1 VSRSDPFS
9 IAVPPFQRFRRL
21 RQTPALR
28 RLVQETRLHPG
39 QFILP
44 LFVTHGVGVREEIG
58 AMPGVHHL
66 SVDCLAYAVEEAV
79 AVGVTSVLL
88 FGLPD
93 VKDDRAAEAFASDGI
108 VQRAV
113 RCIKADFPEVV
124 VITDVCL
131 CAYTDHGHC
140 GLLTAR
146 GTIDNDTT
154 LPVLARVALS
164 HAEAGADI
172 VAPSDMMDGRIAAIR
187 ATLDDRGFTETP
199 IIAYAAKF
207 ASAFYGPFRE
217 AAHSAPSHG
226 DRRSHQM
233 DAANGREALR
243 EIAADIAEGADMV
256 MVKPAMPYLDVLAQA
271 RAAFDLPIC
280 AYQVSGEYAMLKLA
294 ARNGL
299 LDERR
304 ATLEALT
311 GIARAGADSIITYAA
326 VDAARWLAEE
336 WGGALRT
343 LPQPSTVAD

>member
-1 VSRSDPFS
+1 MNDSLAIS
-9 IAVPPFQRFRRL
+9 VPPFQRFRRL
-21 RQTPALR
+21 RQTPSLR
-28 RLVQETRLHPG
+28 RLVQETRLHPAE
-39 QFILP
+39 FILP
-44 LFVTHGVGVREEIG
+44 LFVTHGFEVREEIG
-58 AMPGVHHL
+58 AMPGVYHL
-66 SVDCLAYAVEEAV
+66 SVDRLPYAVEEAV
-79 AVGVTSVLL
+79 GAGVTSVLL
-88 FGLPD
+88 FGLPET
-93 VKDDRAAEAFASDGI
+93 KDPGASESFAPDGI
-108 VQRAV
+108 VQQAV
-113 RCIKADFPEVV
+113 RRIKADFPSVV

-187 ATLDDRGFTETP
+187 ATLDGGGFAETP
-199 IIAYAAKF
+199 IMAYSAKF

-233 DAANGREALR
+233 DPANGREALR

-271 RAAFDLPIC
+271 RAAFDLPIA
-280 AYQVSGEYAMLKLA
+280 AYQVSGEYSMLKAAGRNGWIDEPRAMLECLVA
-294 ARNGL
+294 IR
-299 LDERR
+299 
-304 ATLEALT
+304 
-311 GIARAGADSIITYAA
+311 RAGADIIITYAA
-326 VDAARWLAEE
+326 REVA
-336 WGGALRT
+336 RT
-343 LPQPSTVAD
+343 LA

>member
-1 VSRSDPFS
+1 MDEPLNVPL
-9 IAVPPFQRFRRL
+9 PPFQRFRRL
-21 RQTPALR
+21 RRTPALR
-28 RLVQETRLHPG
+28 RLVQETRLHPAD
-39 QFILP
+39 FILP
-44 LFVTHGVGVREEIG
+44 LFVTHGVGVRDEIG
-58 AMPGVHHL
+58 AMPGVYHL
-66 SVDCLAYAVEEAV
+66 SVDRLADAVEEAV

-88 FGLPD
+88 FGLPNA
-93 VKDDRAAEAFASDGI
+93 KDPGASEAFAHDGI
-108 VQRAV
+108 VQQAV
-113 RCIKADFPEVV
+113 RRIKADFPEVV

-140 GLLTAR
+140 GLLTPD
-146 GTIDNDTT
+146 GSIENDST
-154 LPVLARVALS
+154 LPVLAQVALS

-172 VAPSDMMDGRIAAIR
+172 VAPSDMMDGRIAAVR
-187 ATLDDRGFTETP
+187 ATLDAAGYAETP
-199 IIAYAAKF
+199 IMAYAAKF

-233 DAANGREALR
+233 DPANGREALR

-271 RAAFDLPIC
+271 RAAFDLPLA
-280 AYQVSGEYAMLKLA
+280 AYHVSGEYAMLKLA
-294 ARNGL
+294 AAHGL

-311 GIARAGADSIITYAA
+311 SIKRAGADSIITYAA

-336 WGGALRT
+336 SAAARRALPA
-343 LPQPSTVAD
+343 LAD

>member
-1 VSRSDPFS
+1 MNDPFA

-21 RQTPALR
+21 RQTPSLR
-28 RLVQETRLHPG
+28 RLVQETRLHPAE
-39 QFILP
+39 FILP
-44 LFVTHGVGVREEIG
+44 LFVTHGFDVRAEIG
-58 AMPGVHHL
+58 AMPGVYHL
-66 SVDCLAYAVEEAV
+66 SVDRVPHAVGEAVEA
-79 AVGVTSVLL
+79 GVTSVLL
-88 FGLPD
+88 FGLPET
-93 VKDDRAAEAFASDGI
+93 KDPGASEAFAPEGI
-108 VQRAV
+108 VQQAV
-113 RCIKADFPEVV
+113 RRIKADFPSVV

-140 GLLTAR
+140 GLLTET

-172 VAPSDMMDGRIAAIR
+172 IAPSDMMDGRIAAIR
-187 ATLDDRGFTETP
+187 AALDSRGFPETP
-199 IIAYAAKF
+199 IMAYAAKF

-217 AAHSAPSHG
+217 AAHSAPAHG

-233 DAANGREALR
+233 DPANGREALR

-271 RAAFDLPIC
+271 RAAFDLPIT
-280 AYQVSGEYAMLKLA
+280 AYQVSGEYSMLKTA
-294 ARNGL
+294 ARQGL

-304 ATLEALT
+304 AMLEALT
-311 GIARAGADSIITYAA
+311 SIRRAGADSIITYAA

-336 WGGALRT
+336 WGGALRA
-343 LPQPSTVAD
+343 LPTPSTVAD

>member
-1 VSRSDPFS
+1 MNDPFA

-28 RLVQETRLHPG
+28 RLVQETRLHPAE
-39 QFILP
+39 FILP
-44 LFVTHGVGVREEIG
+44 LFVTHGFNVREEIG
-58 AMPGVHHL
+58 AMPGVYHL
-66 SVDCLAYAVEEAV
+66 SVDRLPHAVEEAV
-79 AVGVTSVLL
+79 SAGVTSVLL
-88 FGLPD
+88 FGLPET
-93 VKDDRAAEAFASDGI
+93 KDPDASEAFAEDGI

-113 RCIKADFPEVV
+113 RRIKGDFPDVV

-131 CAYTDHGHC
+131 CAYTNHGHC
-140 GLLTAR
+140 GLLTEA

-187 ATLDDRGFTETP
+187 ATLDARGFAETP
-199 IIAYAAKF
+199 IMAYAAKF

-233 DAANGREALR
+233 DPANGREALR
-243 EIAADIAEGADMV
+243 EIASDIAEGADMV

-271 RAAFDLPIC
+271 RAAFDLPIT
-280 AYQVSGEYAMLKLA
+280 AYQVSGEYSMLKNA
-294 ARNGL
+294 AQNGL

-304 ATLEALT
+304 AMLEALT
-311 GIARAGADSIITYAA
+311 SIKRAGADSIITYAA

-336 WGGALRT
+336 WGGALRA
-343 LPQPSTVAD
+343 LPTPATVAD

>member
-1 VSRSDPFS
+1 MNDPLAIS
-9 IAVPPFQRFRRL
+9 MPPFQRFRRL
-21 RQTPALR
+21 RQTPSLR
-28 RLVQETRLHPG
+28 RLVQETRLHPAE
-39 QFILP
+39 FILP
-44 LFVTHGVGVREEIG
+44 FFVTHGYDVREEIG
-58 AMPGVHHL
+58 AMPGVYHL
-66 SVDCLAYAVEEAV
+66 SVDRLPHAVEEAV
-79 AVGVTSVLL
+79 NAGVTSVLL
-88 FGLPD
+88 FGVPET
-93 VKDDRAAEAFASDGI
+93 KDPTASEAFAHDGI
-108 VQRAV
+108 VQQAV
-113 RCIKADFPEVV
+113 RRIKADFPEVV

-140 GLLTAR
+140 GLLTNH

-199 IIAYAAKF
+199 IMAYSAKF

-233 DAANGREALR
+233 DPANGREALR

-271 RAAFDLPIC
+271 RAAFDLPLT
-280 AYQVSGEYAMLKLA
+280 AYQVSGEYSMLKNA

-311 GIARAGADSIITYAA
+311 GIKRAGADSIITYAA
-326 VDAARWLAEE
+326 VNAARWLAEE
-336 WGGALRT
+336 WSGALRA
-343 LPQPSTVAD
+343 LPAPITVAD

>member
-1 VSRSDPFS
+1 MNDSLAIS
-9 IAVPPFQRFRRL
+9 VPPFQRFRRL
-21 RQTPALR
+21 RQTPSLR
-28 RLVQETRLHPG
+28 RLVRETRLHPAE
-39 QFILP
+39 FILP
-44 LFVTHGVGVREEIG
+44 LFVTHGFEVREEIG
-58 AMPGVHHL
+58 AMPGVYHL
-66 SVDCLAYAVEEAV
+66 SVDRLPYAVEEAV
-79 AVGVTSVLL
+79 AAGVTSVLL
-88 FGLPD
+88 FGLPET
-93 VKDDRAAEAFASDGI
+93 KDSGASEAFASDGI
-108 VQRAV
+108 VQQAV
-113 RCIKADFPEVV
+113 RRIKADFPAVV

-140 GLLTAR
+140 GLLTDR

-187 ATLDDRGFTETP
+187 ATLDSEGFVETP
-199 IIAYAAKF
+199 IMAYAAKF

-233 DAANGREALR
+233 DPANGREALR

-271 RAAFDLPIC
+271 RAAFDLPIT
-280 AYQVSGEYAMLKLA
+280 AYQVSGEYSMLKNA
-294 ARNGL
+294 AAHGL

-304 ATLEALT
+304 AMLEALT
-311 GIARAGADSIITYAA
+311 SIKRAGADSIITYAA
-326 VDAARWLAEE
+326 VEVAHWLAEE
-336 WGGALRT
+336 WGGALRV

>member
-1 VSRSDPFS
+1 MNDP
-9 IAVPPFQRFRRL
+9 ITAPLPPFQRFRRL
-21 RQTPALR
+21 RRTPALR
-28 RLVQETRLHPG
+28 RLVQETRLHPAE
-39 QFILP
+39 FILP
-44 LFVTHGVGVREEIG
+44 LFATHGVGVREEIG
-58 AMPGVHHL
+58 AMPGVFHL
-66 SVDCLAYAVEEAV
+66 SVDRLPYAVEEAV
-79 AVGVTSVLL
+79 NVGVTSVLL
-88 FGLPD
+88 FGLPEA
-93 VKDDRAAEAFASDGI
+93 KDSGASEAFAADGI
-108 VQRAV
+108 VQQAV
-113 RCIKADFPEVV
+113 RRIKADFPEVV

-140 GLLTAR
+140 GLLTHTGAI
-146 GTIDNDTT
+146 GNDTT

-187 ATLDDRGFTETP
+187 ATLDAEGFTETP
-199 IIAYAAKF
+199 IMAYAAKF

-233 DAANGREALR
+233 DPANGREALR

-271 RAAFDLPIC
+271 RAAFDVPLT
-280 AYQVSGEYAMLKLA
+280 AYHVSGEYAMLKVA
-294 ARNGL
+294 AQHGL

-304 ATLEALT
+304 AMLEALT
-311 GIARAGADSIITYAA
+311 SIKRAGADSIITYAA

-336 WGGALRT
+336 WGGALRA
-343 LPQPSTVAD
+343 LPASTAVAD

>member
-1 VSRSDPFS
+1 MMNDPRA

-21 RQTPALR
+21 RQTPSLR
-28 RLVQETRLHPG
+28 RLVQETRLHPAE
-39 QFILP
+39 FILP
-44 LFVTHGVGVREEIG
+44 LFVTHGFAVREEIG
-58 AMPGVHHL
+58 AMPGVFHL
-66 SVDCLAYAVEEAV
+66 SVDRLSAAVEEAV
-79 AVGVTSVLL
+79 SAGVTSVLL
-88 FGLPD
+88 FGLPET
-93 VKDDRAAEAFASDGI
+93 KDAAASAAFAEDGI
-108 VQRAV
+108 VQQAV
-113 RCIKADFPEVV
+113 RRIKADFPSVV
-124 VITDVCL
+124 VVTDVCL

-140 GLLTAR
+140 GLLTDH

-199 IIAYAAKF
+199 IMAYAAKF

-233 DAANGREALR
+233 DPANGREALR

-271 RAAFDLPIC
+271 RAAFDLPIT
-280 AYQVSGEYAMLKLA
+280 AYQVSGEYSMLKNA
-294 ARNGL
+294 AANGL

-304 ATLEALT
+304 AMLEALT
-311 GIARAGADSIITYAA
+311 SIKRAGADSIITYAA
-326 VDAARWLAEE
+326 VDAARWLAED
-336 WGGALRT
+336 WGGALRA
-343 LPQPSTVAD
+343 LPTPVTVAD

>member
-1 VSRSDPFS
+1 MNDPFA

-21 RQTPALR
+21 RRTPALR
-28 RLVQETRLHPG
+28 RLVQETRLHPAD
-39 QFILP
+39 FILP
-44 LFVTHGVGVREEIG
+44 FFVTHGFDVHEEIG
-58 AMPGVHHL
+58 AMPGVSHL
-66 SVDCLAYAVEEAV
+66 SVDRLPRAVEEAV
-79 AVGVTSVLL
+79 NAGVTSILL
-88 FGLPD
+88 FGLPET
-93 VKDDRAAEAFASDGI
+93 KDGGASEAFADDGI
-108 VQRAV
+108 VQQAV
-113 RCIKADFPEVV
+113 RRIKADFPAVV

-140 GLLTAR
+140 GLLTDH

-187 ATLDDRGFTETP
+187 TTLDDRGFTETP
-199 IIAYAAKF
+199 IMAYSAKF

-233 DAANGREALR
+233 DPANGREALR
-243 EIAADIAEGADMV
+243 EIAADIAEGADIV

-271 RAAFDLPIC
+271 RAAFDLPIT
-280 AYQVSGEYAMLKLA
+280 AYQVSGEYAMLKNA
-294 ARNGL
+294 AQHGL

-304 ATLEALT
+304 AMLEALT
-311 GIARAGADSIITYAA
+311 SIKRAGADSIITYAA

-336 WGGALRT
+336 WGGALRA
-343 LPQPSTVAD
+343 LPTPSLTD

>member
-1 VSRSDPFS
+1 MNDPLAFS
-9 IAVPPFQRFRRL
+9 VPPFQRFRRL
-21 RQTPALR
+21 RQTPSLR
-28 RLVQETRLHPG
+28 RLVQETRLHPAE
-39 QFILP
+39 FILP
-44 LFVTHGVGVREEIG
+44 LFVTHGFDVREEIG
-58 AMPGVHHL
+58 AMPGVYHL
-66 SVDCLAYAVEEAV
+66 SVDRLPYAVEEAV
-79 AVGVTSVLL
+79 AAGVTSVLL
-88 FGLPD
+88 FGLPET
-93 VKDDRAAEAFASDGI
+93 KDPAASEAFATEGI
-108 VQRAV
+108 VQQAV
-113 RCIKADFPEVV
+113 RRIKADFPEVV

-140 GLLTAR
+140 GLLTDR

-187 ATLDDRGFTETP
+187 ATLDSEGFAETP
-199 IIAYAAKF
+199 IMAYAAKF

-233 DAANGREALR
+233 DPANGREALR

-271 RAAFDLPIC
+271 RAAFDLPIT
-280 AYQVSGEYAMLKLA
+280 AYQVSGEYSMLKNA
-294 ARNGL
+294 AAHGL

-304 ATLEALT
+304 AMLEALT
-311 GIARAGADSIITYAA
+311 SIKRAGADSIITYAA
-326 VDAARWLAEE
+326 VEAARWLAEE
-336 WGGALRT
+336 WGGALRA

>member
-1 VSRSDPFS
+1 MNDPLAIS
-9 IAVPPFQRFRRL
+9 VPSFQRFRRL
-21 RQTPALR
+21 RQTPSLR
-28 RLVQETRLHPG
+28 RLVQETRLHPAE
-39 QFILP
+39 FILP
-44 LFVTHGVGVREEIG
+44 LFVTHGFDVRAEIG
-58 AMPGVHHL
+58 AMPGVSHL
-66 SVDCLAYAVEEAV
+66 SVDRLPYAVEEAV
-79 AVGVTSVLL
+79 GAGVTSVLL
-88 FGLPD
+88 FGLPET
-93 VKDDRAAEAFASDGI
+93 KDAGASEAFARAGI
-108 VQRAV
+108 VQQAV
-113 RCIKADFPEVV
+113 RRIKADFPEVV

-140 GLLTAR
+140 GLLTDH

-187 ATLDDRGFTETP
+187 ATLDDRGFAETP
-199 IIAYAAKF
+199 IMAYSAKF

-233 DAANGREALR
+233 DPANGREALR

-271 RAAFDLPIC
+271 RAAFDVPIA
-280 AYQVSGEYAMLKLA
+280 AYQVSGEYSMLKNA
-294 ARNGL
+294 AQNGL

-304 ATLEALT
+304 AMLEALT
-311 GIARAGADSIITYAA
+311 SIKRAGADSIITYAA

-336 WGGALRT
+336 WGGALRA
-343 LPQPSTVAD
+343 LPTPAAVAD